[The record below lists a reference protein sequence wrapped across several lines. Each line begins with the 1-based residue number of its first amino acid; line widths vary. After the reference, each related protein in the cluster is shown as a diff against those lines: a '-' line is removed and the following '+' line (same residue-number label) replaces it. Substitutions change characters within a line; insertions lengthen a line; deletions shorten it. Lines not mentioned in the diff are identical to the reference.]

1 MSSQV
6 DQVVELDIRG
16 MTCASCAA
24 RVEKK
29 LNRLPGVHASVNFAT
44 ERALIQLPP
53 DLNIADAIA
62 TVEATGYTAQ
72 EFHREKR
79 QSRDTAAIRNRL
91 IVSAILTLP
100 VVIISMIHALHFPGW
115 EIVALILTTPVVTWG
130 AWPFHRA
137 AFINAKHRT
146 TTMDTLIA
154 LGVSAAYFWSIA
166 AMFIGGDV
174 YFEVAATVTTF
185 LLLGR
190 YWEFEAK
197 DRSSAA
203 LENLARV
210 GASEASRV
218 TAHGVETIDVALL
231 RVGDLC
237 RVLPGH
243 KVPSDGIVR
252 SGSAAVDPSAITGE
266 SQPLRAVPGTS
277 VIGASLVLDGSLN
290 IEITAV
296 GENTQIAKALH
307 LLEKAQAEKAPAQRL
322 ADRISAVFV
331 PIVIAV
337 ALVTFIGWLLAGA
350 DVGAAI
356 AIAVT
361 VLIIACPCALGL
373 ATPTALLVGT
383 GRAAQLGILIR
394 GPRVLES
401 TRAVTLMALDKTG
414 TLTEGRME
422 ISGVFPAKG
431 ITDSQLL
438 AYAAA
443 VESRSEHP
451 IAAAVVAAVD
461 EPPAITEFNAIPG
474 EGVSGRLNDS
484 DLRVGRVQWLQSEG
498 VLVPALPES
507 PAVTRI
513 GVAKDGEWCGHVE
526 LRDRVRPDASA
537 AISAL
542 RELNIE
548 PVMITG
554 DGPEP
559 AAQVAEAV
567 GITTVIAEAR
577 PATKL
582 EYVRERSAQGQ
593 VVAMVG
599 DGVNDA
605 AALAVA
611 DLGIA
616 MGGGTDIAQE
626 SADIIIM
633 RPGIAAVVDAVRLSR
648 KTLRIIKGN
657 LFWAFA
663 YNVAAIPLAV
673 AGLLNP
679 MIAGAAMA
687 FSSIFVVTNSLR
699 LRGFAPID

>member
-1 MSSQV
+1 
-6 DQVVELDIRG
+6 
-16 MTCASCAA
+16 CAA

-44 ERALIQLPP
+44 ERALIQLPAE
-53 DLNIADAIA
+53 LSISDAIA

-72 EFHREKR
+72 EFQREKR

-91 IVSAILTLP
+91 IVSAILTVP
-100 VVIISMIHALHFPGW
+100 VVLISMIHVLHFPGW
-115 EIVALILTTPVVTWG
+115 EVVALVLTTPVVTWG

-137 AFINAKHRT
+137 AAINARHRT

-154 LGVSAAYFWSIA
+154 LGVSAAYLWSIA
-166 AMFIGGDV
+166 ALFIGGDL
-174 YFEVAATVTTF
+174 YFEVAAAVTTF

-190 YWEFEAK
+190 YWEYEAK
-197 DRSSAA
+197 DRSAAA
-203 LENLARV
+203 LENLARG
-210 GASEASRV
+210 GASEAQRI
-218 TAHGVETIDVALL
+218 TPNGIETVDVNLVH
-231 RVGDLC
+231 VGDLC
-237 RVLPGH
+237 RVLPGQ
-243 KVPSDGIVR
+243 KVPADGVVR
-252 SGSAAVDPSAITGE
+252 YGAAAVDTSAITGE
-266 SQPLRAVPGTS
+266 SQPLRAVPGTQ
-277 VIGASLVLDGSLN
+277 VIGAALVLDGSLD

-296 GENTQIAKALH
+296 GENTQIAKALK
-307 LLEKAQAEKAPAQRL
+307 LLEQAQAEKAPAQRL

-331 PIVIAV
+331 PIVIV
-337 ALVTFIGWLLAGA
+337 IALLTLMGWLLAGA
-350 DVGAAI
+350 AVGTAI

-383 GRAAQLGILIR
+383 GRGAQLGILIR

-401 TRAVTLMALDKTG
+401 TRAITLMALDKTG
-414 TLTEGRME
+414 TLTEGKMA
-422 ISGVFPAKG
+422 ITGIFPTG
-431 ITDSQLL
+431 EVTEDQLL
-438 AYAAA
+438 GYAAA

-461 EPPAITEFNAIPG
+461 QPEEIDHFIAVPG
-474 EGVSGRLNDS
+474 EGVSGKLGES
-484 DLRVGRVQWLQSEG
+484 TVLVGRLSWIAQTG
-498 VLVPALPES
+498 VDVPDLMES
-507 PAVTRI
+507 AAVTRI
-513 GVAKDGEWCGHVE
+513 GVARDGTWCGYIE
-526 LRDRVRPDASA
+526 LSDQVRADAA
-537 AISAL
+537 FAITVL
-542 RELNIE
+542 RALNID

-559 AAQVAEAV
+559 AWQVANAV
-567 GITTVIAEAR
+567 GITTVISEAR
-577 PATKL
+577 PVTKL
-582 EYVRERSAQGQ
+582 EFIRDHSAQGQ

-616 MGGGTDIAQE
+616 MGSGTDIAQE

-633 RPGIAAVVDAVRLSR
+633 RPGISAVVDAVRLSR

-699 LRGFAPID
+699 LRRFTPLH

>member
-6 DQVVELDIRG
+6 DQVVELDIGG

-44 ERALIQLPP
+44 ERALIQLPSN
-53 DLNIADAIA
+53 LNIADAIA

-72 EFHREKR
+72 EFHRGKR
-79 QSRDTAAIRNRL
+79 QSRDTAAIRHRL
-91 IVSAILTLP
+91 MVSAILTLP

-174 YFEVAATVTTF
+174 YFEVAAAVTTF

-210 GASEASRV
+210 GASEALRV
-218 TAHGVETIDVALL
+218 TADGMETVDVGLL
-231 RVGDLC
+231 KVGDLC

-252 SGSAAVDPSAITGE
+252 SGSAAVDTSVITGE

-277 VIGASLVLDGSLN
+277 VIGASLVLDGSLD
-290 IEITAV
+290 IEVTAV
-296 GENTQIAKALH
+296 GENTQIAKALQ

-331 PIVIAV
+331 PIVIAIAV
-337 ALVTFIGWLLAGA
+337 LTFIGWLLVGA

-383 GRAAQLGILIR
+383 GRGAQLGILIR

-414 TLTEGRME
+414 TLTEGKME
-422 ISGVFPAKG
+422 ISGVFPVQG
-431 ITDSQLL
+431 ITDAELL
-438 AYAAA
+438 SYAAA

-461 EPPAITEFNAIPG
+461 EPPTITEFNAIPG
-474 EGVSGRLNDS
+474 EGVTGHLHGVE
-484 DLRVGRVQWLQSEG
+484 LRVGRVQWLQSGG
-498 VLVPALPES
+498 VLVPELSNS
-507 PAVTRI
+507 PAVSRI
-513 GVAKDGEWCGHVE
+513 GVAKDGEWCGHIE
-526 LRDRVRPDASA
+526 LCDRVRPDAPA

-559 AAQVAEAV
+559 AARVAQSV

-582 EYVRERSAQGQ
+582 EYVRERSGQGQ

-633 RPGIAAVVDAVRLSR
+633 RPGIAAVVDAMRLSR

-699 LRGFAPID
+699 LRRFAPLN